1 MNNLPGNLRVLRKS
15 KKLQQEDMMEP
26 LGISRATWSNYEL
39 GKTEP
44 QIQTLLDIAG
54 FFEVSMDD
62 LLKNNLSEHPQWAQ
76 KKPVRYQQ
84 QKRKKG
90 LQLEENIAKDAN
102 FATGQEELLQQILE
116 ELRAIRKN
124 ISQQ

>member
-1 MNNLPGNLRVLRKS
+1 MNNLPGNLRILRKN
-15 KKLQQEDMMEP
+15 KKLQQEDMMVP

-62 LLKNNLSEHPQWAQ
+62 LLKNDLSQHPQWAQ

-84 QKRKKG
+84 QKRKKD
-90 LQLEENIAKDAN
+90 LQTDENIAKE
-102 FATGQEELLQQILE
+102 FQATGGQEELLQQILE
-116 ELRAIRKN
+116 ELKAIRKN
-124 ISQQ
+124 ISNQ

>member
-1 MNNLPGNLRVLRKS
+1 MNNLPGNLRILRKH
-15 KKLQQEDMMEP
+15 KKLQQEDMLQP

-54 FFEVSMDD
+54 FFDVSMDD
-62 LLKNNLSEHPQWAQ
+62 LLKNDLSEHPQWAQ

-84 QKRKKG
+84 LKRKKE
-90 LQLEENIAKDAN
+90 LQTGENLAKDAS
-102 FATGQEELLQQILE
+102 AGSSQEDLLQQILE
-116 ELRAIRKN
+116 ELKAIRKN
-124 ISQQ
+124 LSQQ

>member
-1 MNNLPGNLRVLRKS
+1 MNNLPGNLRILRKH
-15 KKLQQEDMMEP
+15 KKLQQEDMLEP

-44 QIQTLLDIAG
+44 QIQTLLDVAG
-54 FFEVSMDD
+54 FFDVSMDD
-62 LLKNNLSEHPQWAQ
+62 LLKNDLSQHPQWAQ

-90 LQLEENIAKDAN
+90 LQTEENIAKEHQTT
-102 FATGQEELLQQILE
+102 TGPEELLQQILE
-116 ELRAIRKN
+116 ELKAIRKN
-124 ISQQ
+124 LSQQ